1 MDKKNTLIIGAGA
14 AGAKLAD
21 TILDMDSRYE
31 CLFINSSVKDV
42 KPRKYA
48 KLGRNVYIIPNADG
62 TGKDRTKGKEY
73 IKEQQTALTDKLS
86 EYELF
91 SNIVIAFSMGG
102 GTGSSFSPLITMI
115 IARIFPKTKIHLVAV
130 KPKMKS
136 SKKIL
141 QNAIDTWNDITKVK
155 DLCASITILDNDKR
169 ETEEMIN
176 ECWAKD
182 FDDVMNLTIGDPTQ
196 VLDEDDLDN
205 LLDSRSRKDD
215 IIRENRGLNILR
227 LKGEYSDSIELAV
240 EMAMRE
246 SIYVETNLDEV
257 VNLGISL
264 KGNDFNK
271 EEVEE
276 FFFIE
281 NDVFEGINDTDNM
294 IITSGTELPKLAFEL
309 IEEEIKSREEDVR
322 KRRQKKLEKR
332 ENLIIGSNK
341 KVDKQEIEEVI
352 DISKAKSSKEI
363 ENIFADGFFDDLM

>member
-1 MDKKNTLIIGAGA
+1 
-14 AGAKLAD
+14 
-21 TILDMDSRYE
+21 
-31 CLFINSSVKDV
+31 
-42 KPRKYA
+42 
-48 KLGRNVYIIPNADG
+48 
-62 TGKDRTKGKEY
+62 
-73 IKEQQTALTDKLS
+73 
-86 EYELF
+86 
-91 SNIVIAFSMGG
+91 
-102 GTGSSFSPLITMI
+102 
-115 IARIFPKTKIHLVAV
+115 
-130 KPKMKS
+130 
-136 SKKIL
+136 
-141 QNAIDTWNDITKVK
+141 
-155 DLCASITILDNDKR
+155 
-169 ETEEMIN
+169 
-176 ECWAKD
+176 
-182 FDDVMNLTIGDPTQ
+182 
-196 VLDEDDLDN
+196 
-205 LLDSRSRKDD
+205 
-215 IIRENRGLNILR
+215 
-227 LKGEYSDSIELAV
+227 
-240 EMAMRE
+240 MAMRE